1 MLRKSIC
8 PNCRSESTVERNGI
22 TLTTNLPNKAED
34 EETMIEKNYVQ
45 CIQYND
51 IMVDVRMAIDG
62 KHNKYVGLQTNA

>member
-1 MLRKSIC
+1 MLRKPIC
-8 PNCRSESTVERNGI
+8 SNSRSGSAVERNGI
-22 TLTTNLPNKAED
+22 TLTTNIPNKAED
-34 EETMIEKNYVQ
+34 EETMIEENYVQ